1 MAKISDTTSYPNIA
15 PVGDDYLILT
25 DKDSS
30 LATKTV
36 LVSAL
41 ATYLFG
47 NISYSLIPA
56 IDDTYDIGS
65 SSKEWKDLY
74 LDGIAYIDEIRADL
88 GEIITLTVPTNL
100 TVSGILTLTGTVGG
114 SSLIVSTSLLG
125 ATNNNIASTLAIKT
139 YVDDAI
145 ATVDDLSCFYDTS
158 STSVNI
164 PTQSLRI
171 LGTAN
176 QLTTVGDGA
185 QTMQLSFTANMVAP
199 GNITITGS
207 SFKPLTDSNTNIGN
221 GTDKFLNLYVDAIAD
236 DTNAFGAANQVLS
249 AGTGGGSLSWMDI
262 PNEDLSVRIGSSGAA
277 TFVVDLATEMISFVG
292 TTNEVEVLSPVS
304 ETVAF
309 RLPTTIT
316 TRGDIESQ
324 DLKAQ
329 ADMTYDIGS
338 SSERY
343 RNLYVRSIADGADSL
358 GGANMVLAKNAAN
371 TALEWTTPDDSSL
384 EFLGDSNTGTPS
396 VDLNSQSFSVLGTSS
411 QIVTTGSAQTLTLS
425 LPTALVAP
433 GSVKATTNLIA
444 TGDVVPVSDSTSNL
458 ASATEKFLALY
469 ADLIYDA
476 SNSAGTAGQVLSSTG
491 SGLSWVANTGTDD
504 LQIAGDTGTG
514 VVDLPTQTLTV
525 AGTTN
530 EIVTVGGSQTITVA
544 FPTDITTKN
553 DINVTA
559 DALPVTDSTSKLGSS
574 TKKWLSLATDD
585 ILDGSNS
592 TGTEY
597 QVLRKNSGNTAL
609 EWYVP
614 TAYFAG
620 DTGTGSFNIGHSD
633 STSPIRLLG
642 TANQITTLGDGIRTV
657 TYSIPSTFIAPGSIE
672 STTTMKATTSFEVG
686 TDITPSLDLTTRI
699 GGSAKRVLRLYL
711 SELYDHS
718 NSGGTSGQVLSSD
731 ASGQL
736 AWVAQNNSTLNFD
749 DGTTSG
755 SVDLPT
761 QSLSIQGTTN
771 EITATALNQRLTL
784 SLPSTITVPGEM
796 AITTS
801 LTPASNNAVPL
812 GGSALRWSKI
822 FVNDIDAVNGGVGT
836 AGQYLVKNGS
846 NELSWTTVS
855 ANSLEFL
862 GDSNTGTPTVALGS
876 QSLTIAGT
884 ANEIVTS
891 GNAQALT
898 IAFPTDITTKG
909 EVNSVGIVKPTT
921 DQAIDLGTS
930 ALRWKDIY
938 VKEIRDA
945 GDNVGTSGQILAKN
959 PANTGLI
966 WVNSGTANVVEV
978 ETTVSN
984 AQMMALATTP
994 IELAPA
1000 PGAGKMISV
1009 VECLWKL
1016 NHTAPN
1022 FDFTNDVAVRFNG
1035 GGTNIQFQPFL
1046 NFDNGM
1052 LNSGSDFYQTI
1063 PPAQSNGNAN
1073 GQIKVNAA
1081 LELFADTNPTQG
1093 GGSTKFK
1100 IKYRIEDAF

>member
-1 MAKISDTTSYPNIA
+1 MAKISDTTSYPNIT
-15 PVGDDYLILT
+15 PTNEDYLILT

-36 LVSAL
+36 TVEAL
-41 ATYLFG
+41 QTFIFG
-47 NISYSLIPA
+47 NISSSLIPT
-56 IDDTYDIGS
+56 IDDQFDIGS
-65 SSKEWKDLY
+65 STKEWKDLY
-74 LDGIAYIDEIRADL
+74 IDGVAYIDDIRADV

-100 TVSGILTLTGTVGG
+100 IASGVLTLSGTVGG
-114 SSLIVSTSLLG
+114 SSLITSTSLVG
-125 ATNNNIASTLAIKT
+125 ATNSNLASTLAIKT

-145 ATVDDLSCFYDTS
+145 ATVDDLSSSYDTGT
-158 STSVNI
+158 TSINI
-164 PTQSLRI
+164 PTQSYRI

-176 QLTTVGDGA
+176 QLTTTGDGA
-185 QTMQLSFTANMVAP
+185 QTMQIAFTADMITP
-199 GNITITGS
+199 GNVSVGGTS
-207 SFKPLTDSNTNIGN
+207 LVPVTDSVAKLGSASLKWSLL
-221 GTDKFLNLYVDAIAD
+221 GTDSILDAS
-236 DTNAFGAANQVLS
+236 NGSGSANQVLS
-249 AGTGGGSLSWMDI
+249 AGPAGGSLTWMDI

-292 TTNEVEVLSPVS
+292 TSNEVEVLSPVS

-384 EFLGDSNTGTPS
+384 EFLGDTNTGTPS
-396 VDLNSQSFSVLGTSS
+396 VDLNSQSFSVLGTAS
-411 QIVTTGSAQTLTLS
+411 QIETAGNNQTLTLS

-444 TGDVVPVSDSTSNL
+444 TGDVVPVTDSTSNL

-504 LQIAGDTGTG
+504 LQIAGDTGSG
-514 VVDLPTQTLTV
+514 VVDLPTQELTV
-525 AGTTN
+525 GGTAN
-530 EIVTVGGSQTITVA
+530 EIVTVAGSQTITVA

-553 DINVTA
+553 DINVTG
-559 DALPVTDSTSKLGSS
+559 DALPLTDSNSKLGSS

-597 QVLRKNSGNTAL
+597 QVLRKNSGNSAL

-620 DTGTGSFNIGHSD
+620 DTGTGSVNIGHSD

-642 TANQITTLGDGIRTV
+642 TTNQITTLGDGIRTV
-657 TYSIPSTFIAPGSIE
+657 TYSIPSTFVAPGSIE
-672 STTTMKATTSFEVG
+672 STTTTTVG
-686 TDITPSLDLTTRI
+686 TDLLPTTDLTTRI
-699 GGSAKRVLRLYL
+699 GGSAKRILRLYL

-718 NSGGTSGQVLSSD
+718 NSGGTSGQVLSSN

-736 AWVAQNNSTLNFD
+736 QWVAQNNSTLNFD
-749 DGTTSG
+749 DGTTAG

-761 QSLSIQGTTN
+761 QNLTIQGTTN
-771 EITATALNQRLTL
+771 EITTTALNQRLSI
-784 SLPSTITVPGEM
+784 SLPTTILVPGEM

-801 LTPASNNAVPL
+801 LTPASNGAVPL

-836 AGQYLVKNGS
+836 AGQYLVKNAS
-846 NELSWTTVS
+846 NELSWSTVS

-876 QSLTIAGT
+876 QSLSILGT

-921 DQAIDLGTS
+921 DKAIDLGTS
-930 ALRWKDIY
+930 ALRWKDLY
-938 VKEIRDA
+938 AKEIRDA

-959 PANTGLI
+959 AANTGLI

-1016 NHTAPN
+1016 DHTAPN
-1022 FDFTNDVAVRFNG
+1022 FDFTNDVAVRFAG

-1100 IKYRIEDAF
+1100 IKYRIEEAF

>member
-1 MAKISDTTSYPNIA
+1 MAKISDTTSYPNIT
-15 PVGDDYLILT
+15 PTNEDYLILT

-36 LVSAL
+36 TVEAL
-41 ATYLFG
+41 QTFIFG
-47 NISYSLIPA
+47 NIASSLIPT
-56 IDDTYDIGS
+56 IDDQFDIGS
-65 SSKEWKDLY
+65 STKEWKDLY
-74 LDGIAYIDEIRADL
+74 IDGVAYIDDLRADV

-100 TVSGILTLTGTVGG
+100 IASGVLTLSGTVGG
-114 SSLIVSTSLLG
+114 SSLITSTSLAG
-125 ATNNNIASTLAIKT
+125 AANTNLASTLAIKS
-139 YVDDAI
+139 YVDTAI
-145 ATVDDLSCFYDTS
+145 GTVDDLSCSYDTS
-158 STSVNI
+158 TTAVNI

-171 LGTAN
+171 LGTAD
-176 QLTTVGDGA
+176 QVTTTGDGA
-185 QTMQLSFTANMVAP
+185 QTMQIAFTANMITP
-199 GNITITGS
+199 GNISVGGTS
-207 SFKPLTDSNTNIGN
+207 LVPVTDSVTKLGSASLKWSLL
-221 GTDKFLNLYVDAIAD
+221 GTDSIIDAS
-236 DTNAFGAANQVLS
+236 NAQGAANQVLS
-249 AGTGGGSLSWMDI
+249 AGPAGSSLAWIDI
-262 PNEDLSVRIGSSGAA
+262 PNEDLSVRIGSAGGA

-309 RLPTTIT
+309 RLPATIT
-316 TRGDIESQ
+316 TRGAIETQDIQ
-324 DLKAQ
+324 AQ
-329 ADMTYDIGS
+329 ADMVYDIGTS
-338 SSERY
+338 AAKY
-343 RNLYVRSIADGADSL
+343 RDLYVRSIADGADSL

-396 VDLNSQSFSVLGTSS
+396 VDLNSQSFSVLGTTS
-411 QIVTTGSAQTLTLS
+411 QIVTAGNNQTLTLS
-425 LPTALVAP
+425 LPSVLIAP

-444 TGDVVPVSDSTSNL
+444 TGDVLPVSDSTSNL

-476 SNSAGTAGQVLSSTG
+476 ADSAGTSGQVLSSTG
-491 SGLSWVANTGTDD
+491 SGLAWVANTGTDD

-525 AGTTN
+525 AGTAN

-544 FPTDITTKN
+544 FPLDITTKN
-553 DINVTA
+553 DINITA
-559 DALPVTDSTSKLGSS
+559 DALPVTDSNSKLGSS

-585 ILDGSNS
+585 ILDGANS

-614 TAYFAG
+614 TVYFIG
-620 DTGTGSFNIGHSD
+620 DSGTNSSVSIGES
-633 STSPIRLLG
+633 SSSAPMRFLG
-642 TANQITTLGDGIRTV
+642 TANEITTVSDATRTI

-672 STTTMKATTSFEVG
+672 ATTTITVG
-686 TDITPSLDLTTRI
+686 TDLLAKSDLTTKIGSGTERI
-699 GGSAKRVLRLYL
+699 LRMYL
-711 SELYDHS
+711 SELYDHAG
-718 NSGGTSGQVLSSD
+718 SGGTSGQVLSSD

-736 AWVAQNNSTLNFD
+736 AWTAQNNSTLNIS
-749 DGTTSG
+749 DGSTTG

-761 QSLSIQGTTN
+761 QSLTITGTAN
-771 EITATALNQRLTL
+771 EITSTVSGQSATL
-784 SLPSTITVPGEM
+784 SLPSNVVVPDTME
-796 AITTS
+796 ITTS
-801 LTPASNNAVPL
+801 LSPKTTAAVPL
-812 GGSALRWSKI
+812 GTSLLRWSEI
-822 FVNDIDAVNGGVGT
+822 YVNDIQAVNGGLGT

-846 NELSWTTVS
+846 NQLSWSSIT

-862 GDSNTGTPTVALGS
+862 GDSNTGTPAVDLAT

-884 ANEIVTS
+884 ANEIETA

-909 EVNSVGIVKPTT
+909 ELNSVGIIKPTT
-921 DQAIDLGTS
+921 DKAIDLGTS

-966 WVNSGTANVVEV
+966 WVNSGTANVVE
-978 ETTVSN
+978 TTTTISN

-994 IELAPA
+994 IELVPA

-1016 NHTAPN
+1016 SYSAPN
-1022 FDFTNDVAVRFNG
+1022 FDYTNDVAVRFSG

-1081 LELFADTNPTQG
+1081 LEVFADTNPTQG
-1093 GGSTKFK
+1093 GGAATFK

>member
-1 MAKISDTTSYPNIA
+1 MAKISDTTSYPNIT
-15 PVGDDYLILT
+15 PTNEDYLILT

-36 LVSAL
+36 TVEAL
-41 ATYLFG
+41 QTFIFG
-47 NISYSLIPA
+47 NIASSLIPT
-56 IDDTYDIGS
+56 IDDQFDIGS
-65 SSKEWKDLY
+65 STKEWKDLY
-74 LDGIAYIDEIRADL
+74 IDGVAYIDDLRADV

-100 TVSGILTLTGTVGG
+100 IASGVLTLSGTVGG
-114 SSLIVSTSLLG
+114 SSLITSTSLAG
-125 ATNNNIASTLAIKT
+125 AANTNLASTLAIKS
-139 YVDDAI
+139 YVDTAI
-145 ATVDDLSCFYDTS
+145 GTVDDLSCFYDTS
-158 STSVNI
+158 TTAVNI

-176 QLTTVGDGA
+176 QVTTTGDGA
-185 QTMQLSFTANMVAP
+185 QTMQIAFTSNMITPGDVSVGGTSLAP
-199 GNITITGS
+199 V
-207 SFKPLTDSNTNIGN
+207 TDSNTKLGSATLKWTVL
-221 GTDKFLNLYVDAIAD
+221 GTDSIIDAS
-236 DTNAFGAANQVLS
+236 NAQGTANQVLS
-249 AGTGGGSLSWMDI
+249 AGPAGSSLAWIDI
-262 PNEDLSVRIGSSGAA
+262 PNEDLSVRIGSSGGA
-277 TFVVDLATEMISFVG
+277 TFVVDLATEIISFVG

-309 RLPTTIT
+309 RLPATVTF
-316 TRGDIESQ
+316 RGAIETQDI
-324 DLKAQ
+324 KAQ
-329 ADMTYDIGS
+329 GDMLYDIGTS
-338 SSERY
+338 ADKY
-343 RNLYVRSIADGADSL
+343 RDLYVRSIADGADSL

-396 VDLNSQSFSVLGTSS
+396 VDLNSQSFSVLGTTN
-411 QIVTTGSAQTLTLS
+411 QIVTAGNNQTLTLS
-425 LPTALVAP
+425 LPSVLIAP

-444 TGDVVPVSDSTSNL
+444 TGDVLPVSDSTSNL

-476 SNSAGTAGQVLSSTG
+476 ADSAGTSGQVLSSTG
-491 SGLSWVANTGTDD
+491 SGLAWVANTGTDD

-525 AGTTN
+525 AGTSN

-553 DINVTA
+553 DINITGDV
-559 DALPVTDSTSKLGSS
+559 LPVTDSNSKLGSS
-574 TKKWLSLATDD
+574 SLKWVSLATDD
-585 ILDGSNS
+585 ILDGTNS

-597 QVLRKNSGNTAL
+597 QVLRKNLGNTAL

-614 TAYFAG
+614 TVYFIG
-620 DTGTGSFNIGHSD
+620 DSGTNSSVSIGES
-633 STSPIRLLG
+633 SSSAPMRFLG
-642 TANQITTLGDGIRTV
+642 TANEITTVSDATRTI
-657 TYSIPSTFIAPGSIE
+657 TYSIPSTFVAPGSIE
-672 STTTMKATTSFEVG
+672 STTTITVG
-686 TDITPSLDLTTRI
+686 TDLLPKSDLTTKI
-699 GGSAKRVLRLYL
+699 GSGSERMLRMYL
-711 SELYDHS
+711 SELYDHAG
-718 NSGGTSGQVLSSD
+718 SGGTNGQVLSSN

-736 AWVAQNNSTLNFD
+736 AWAAQNNSTLNIS
-749 DGTTSG
+749 DGSTAG
-755 SVDLPT
+755 SVALPT
-761 QSLSIQGTTN
+761 QSLTIAGTAN
-771 EITATALNQRLTL
+771 EITSTVSGQSATL
-784 SLPSTITVPGEM
+784 SLPSNVVVPDTME
-796 AITTS
+796 ITTS
-801 LTPASNNAVPL
+801 LSPKTTAAVPL
-812 GGSALRWSKI
+812 GTTLLRWSEI
-822 FVNDIDAVNGGVGT
+822 FVNDIQAVNGGLGT
-836 AGQYLVKNGS
+836 AGQYLVKNGA
-846 NELSWTTVS
+846 NQLSWSSIT

-862 GDSNTGTPTVALGS
+862 GDSNTGTPAVDLAT

-884 ANEIVTS
+884 ANEIETA

-909 EVNSVGIVKPTT
+909 ELNSVGIIKPTT
-921 DQAIDLGTS
+921 DVAIDLGTS

-966 WVNSGTANVVEV
+966 WVDSGTANVVE
-978 ETTVSN
+978 TTTTISN

-994 IELAPA
+994 IELVPA

-1016 NHTAPN
+1016 SYSAPN
-1022 FDFTNDVAVRFNG
+1022 FDYTNDVAVRFSS

-1081 LELFADTNPTQG
+1081 LEVFADTNPTQG
-1093 GGSTKFK
+1093 GGSATFK

>member
-1 MAKISDTTSYPNIA
+1 MAKISDTTSYPNIT
-15 PVGDDYLILT
+15 PTNEDYLILT

-36 LVSAL
+36 TVEAL
-41 ATYLFG
+41 QTFIFG
-47 NISYSLIPA
+47 NIASSLIPT
-56 IDDTYDIGS
+56 IDDQFDIGS
-65 SSKEWKDLY
+65 STKEWKDLY
-74 LDGIAYIDEIRADL
+74 IDGVAYIDDLRADV

-100 TVSGILTLTGTVGG
+100 IASGVLTLSGTVGG
-114 SSLIVSTSLLG
+114 SSLITSTSLAG
-125 ATNNNIASTLAIKT
+125 AANTNLASTLAIKS
-139 YVDDAI
+139 YVDTAI
-145 ATVDDLSCFYDTS
+145 GTVDDLSCSYDTS
-158 STSVNI
+158 TTAVNI

-176 QLTTVGDGA
+176 QVTTTGDGA
-185 QTMQLSFTANMVAP
+185 QTMQIAFTSNMITPGDVSVGGTSLAP
-199 GNITITGS
+199 V
-207 SFKPLTDSNTNIGN
+207 TDSNTKLGSATLKWTVL
-221 GTDKFLNLYVDAIAD
+221 GTDSIIDAS
-236 DTNAFGAANQVLS
+236 NAQGTANQVLS
-249 AGTGGGSLSWMDI
+249 AGPAGSSLAWIDI
-262 PNEDLSVRIGSSGAA
+262 PNEDLSVRIGSSGGA
-277 TFVVDLATEMISFVG
+277 TFVVDLATEIISFVG

-309 RLPTTIT
+309 RLPATVTF
-316 TRGDIESQ
+316 RGAIETQDI
-324 DLKAQ
+324 KAQ
-329 ADMTYDIGS
+329 GDMLYDIGTS
-338 SSERY
+338 ADKY
-343 RNLYVRSIADGADSL
+343 RDLYVRSIADGADSL

-396 VDLNSQSFSVLGTSS
+396 VDLNSQSFSVLGTTN
-411 QIVTTGSAQTLTLS
+411 QIVTAGNNQTLTLS
-425 LPTALVAP
+425 LPSVLIAP

-444 TGDVVPVSDSTSNL
+444 TGDVLPVSDSTSNL

-476 SNSAGTAGQVLSSTG
+476 ADSAGTSGQVLSSTG
-491 SGLSWVANTGTDD
+491 SGLAWVANTGTDD

-525 AGTTN
+525 AGTSN

-553 DINVTA
+553 DINITGDV
-559 DALPVTDSTSKLGSS
+559 LPVTDSNSKLGSS
-574 TKKWLSLATDD
+574 SLKWLSLATDD
-585 ILDGSNS
+585 ILDGTNS

-597 QVLRKNSGNTAL
+597 QVLRKNLGNTAL

-614 TAYFAG
+614 TVYFIG
-620 DTGTGSFNIGHSD
+620 DSGTNSSVSIGES
-633 STSPIRLLG
+633 SSSAPMRFLG
-642 TANQITTLGDGIRTV
+642 TANEITTVSDATRTI
-657 TYSIPSTFIAPGSIE
+657 TYSIPSTFVAPGSIE
-672 STTTMKATTSFEVG
+672 STTTITVG
-686 TDITPSLDLTTRI
+686 TDLLPKSDLTTKI
-699 GGSAKRVLRLYL
+699 GSGSERMLRMYL
-711 SELYDHS
+711 SELYDHAG
-718 NSGGTSGQVLSSD
+718 SGGTNGQVLSSN

-736 AWVAQNNSTLNFD
+736 AWAAQNNSTLNIS
-749 DGTTSG
+749 DGSTAG
-755 SVDLPT
+755 SVALPT
-761 QSLSIQGTTN
+761 QSLTIAGTAN
-771 EITATALNQRLTL
+771 EITSTVSGQSATL
-784 SLPSTITVPGEM
+784 SLPSNVVVPDTME
-796 AITTS
+796 ITTS
-801 LTPASNNAVPL
+801 LSPKTTAAVPL
-812 GGSALRWSKI
+812 GTTLLRWSEI
-822 FVNDIDAVNGGVGT
+822 FVNDIQAVNGGLGT
-836 AGQYLVKNGS
+836 AGQYLVKNGA
-846 NELSWTTVS
+846 NQLSWSSIT

-862 GDSNTGTPTVALGS
+862 GDSNTGTPAVDLAT

-884 ANEIVTS
+884 ANEIETA

-909 EVNSVGIVKPTT
+909 ELNSVGIIKPTT
-921 DQAIDLGTS
+921 DVAIDLGTS

-966 WVNSGTANVVEV
+966 WVDSGTANVVE
-978 ETTVSN
+978 TTTTISN

-994 IELAPA
+994 IELVPA

-1016 NHTAPN
+1016 SYSAPN
-1022 FDFTNDVAVRFNG
+1022 FDYTNDVAVRFSS

-1081 LELFADTNPTQG
+1081 LEVFADTNPTQG
-1093 GGSTKFK
+1093 GGSATFK

>member
-1 MAKISDTTSYPNIA
+1 
-15 PVGDDYLILT
+15 
-25 DKDSS
+25 
-30 LATKTV
+30 
-36 LVSAL
+36 
-41 ATYLFG
+41 
-47 NISYSLIPA
+47 
-56 IDDTYDIGS
+56 
-65 SSKEWKDLY
+65 
-74 LDGIAYIDEIRADL
+74 
-88 GEIITLTVPTNL
+88 
-100 TVSGILTLTGTVGG
+100 
-114 SSLIVSTSLLG
+114 
-125 ATNNNIASTLAIKT
+125 
-139 YVDDAI
+139 
-145 ATVDDLSCFYDTS
+145 
-158 STSVNI
+158 
-164 PTQSLRI
+164 TQSLRI
-171 LGTAN
+171 LSTAN

-249 AGTGGGSLSWMDI
+249 AGTGGASLSWIDI
-262 PNEDLSVRIGSSGAA
+262 PNEDLSVRIGPSGGA

-292 TTNEVEVLSPVS
+292 TTDEIEVLSPVS

-316 TRGDIESQ
+316 TRGAINSQ
-324 DLKAQ
+324 DIKPQ
-329 ADMTYDIGS
+329 ADMTYDIGTS
-338 SSERY
+338 STKY
-343 RNLYVRSIADGADSL
+343 KDLYVRSIADGADSL

-384 EFLGDSNTGTPS
+384 EFVGDNITGTPS
-396 VDLNSQSFSVLGTSS
+396 VDLNSQSFRVFGTAN
-411 QIVTTGSAQTLTLS
+411 QIGTTAIAQTLTFS
-425 LPTALVAP
+425 LPAVLIAP

-444 TGDVVPVSDSTSNL
+444 TGDVLPVSDSTSNL

-476 SNSAGTAGQVLSSTG
+476 SNSAGTSGQVLSSTG

-525 AGTTN
+525 AGTAN
-530 EIVTVGGSQTITVA
+530 EIETVGGSQTITVA

-553 DINVTA
+553 NVT
-559 DALPVTDSTSKLGSS
+559 VTGSIAPLNDSTSKLG
-574 TKKWLSLATDD
+574 TAAEKWLALAADD

-642 TANQITTLGDGIRTV
+642 TTNQITTLGDGTRTV

-672 STTTMKATTSFEVG
+672 STTTTTVG
-686 TDITPSLDLTTRI
+686 TDLLPTTDITTRI
-699 GGSAKRVLRLYL
+699 GGSAKRILRLYL

-718 NSGGTSGQVLSSD
+718 NSGGTSGQVLSSN

-784 SLPSTITVPGEM
+784 SLPTNILVPGEM

-801 LTPASNNAVPL
+801 LTPASNGAVQL
-812 GGSALRWSKI
+812 GGSSLRWSKI

-978 ETTVSN
+978 VTTVSN
-984 AQMMALATTP
+984 AEMMALATTP
-994 IELAPA
+994 IELVPA

>member
-1 MAKISDTTSYPNIA
+1 MAKISDTTSYPNIT
-15 PVGDDYLILT
+15 PTNEDYLILT

-36 LVSAL
+36 TVEAL
-41 ATYLFG
+41 QTFIFG
-47 NISYSLIPA
+47 NIASSLIPT
-56 IDDTYDIGS
+56 IDDQFDIGS
-65 SSKEWKDLY
+65 STKEWKDLY
-74 LDGIAYIDEIRADL
+74 IDGVAYIDDLRADV

-100 TVSGILTLTGTVGG
+100 IASGVLTLSGTVGG
-114 SSLIVSTSLLG
+114 SSLITSTSLAG
-125 ATNNNIASTLAIKT
+125 AANTNLASTLAIKS
-139 YVDDAI
+139 YVDTAI
-145 ATVDDLSCFYDTS
+145 GTVDDLSCSYDTS
-158 STSVNI
+158 TTAVNI

-176 QLTTVGDGA
+176 QVTTTGDGA
-185 QTMQLSFTANMVAP
+185 QTMQIAFTSNMITP
-199 GNITITGS
+199 GDVSVGGTS
-207 SFKPLTDSNTNIGN
+207 LVPVTDSNTKLGSSTLKWTVL
-221 GTDKFLNLYVDAIAD
+221 GTDSIIDAS
-236 DTNAFGAANQVLS
+236 NAQGTANQVLS
-249 AGTGGGSLSWMDI
+249 AGPAGSSLAWIDI
-262 PNEDLSVRIGSSGAA
+262 PNEDLSVRIGSSGGA

-309 RLPTTIT
+309 RLPATVTF
-316 TRGDIESQ
+316 RGAIETQDI
-324 DLKAQ
+324 KAQ
-329 ADMTYDIGS
+329 GDMLYDIGTS
-338 SSERY
+338 ADKFRD
-343 RNLYVRSIADGADSL
+343 LYVRSIADGADSL

-396 VDLNSQSFSVLGTSS
+396 VDLNSQSFSVLGTTS
-411 QIVTTGSAQTLTLS
+411 QIVTAGNNQTLTLS
-425 LPTALVAP
+425 LPSVLIAP

-444 TGDVVPVSDSTSNL
+444 TGDVLPVSDSTSNL

-476 SNSAGTAGQVLSSTG
+476 ADSAGTSGQVLSSTG
-491 SGLSWVANTGTDD
+491 SGLAWVANTGTDD

-525 AGTTN
+525 AGTSN

-553 DINVTA
+553 DINITGDV
-559 DALPVTDSTSKLGSS
+559 LPVTDSNSKLGSS
-574 TKKWLSLATDD
+574 SLKWVSLATDD
-585 ILDGSNS
+585 ILDGTNS

-597 QVLRKNSGNTAL
+597 QVLRKNLGNTAL

-614 TAYFAG
+614 TVYFIG
-620 DTGTGSFNIGHSD
+620 DSGTNSSVSIGES
-633 STSPIRLLG
+633 SSSAPMRFLG
-642 TANQITTLGDGIRTV
+642 TANEITTVSDATRTI
-657 TYSIPSTFIAPGSIE
+657 TYSIPSTFVAPGSIE
-672 STTTMKATTSFEVG
+672 STTTITVG
-686 TDITPSLDLTTRI
+686 TDLLPKSDLTTKI
-699 GGSAKRVLRLYL
+699 GSGSERMLRMYL
-711 SELYDHS
+711 SELYDHAG
-718 NSGGTSGQVLSSD
+718 SGGTNGQVLSSN

-736 AWVAQNNSTLNFD
+736 AWAAQNNSTLNIS
-749 DGTTSG
+749 DGTTAG
-755 SVDLPT
+755 SVALPT
-761 QSLSIQGTTN
+761 QSLTIAGTAN
-771 EITATALNQRLTL
+771 EITSTVSGQSATL
-784 SLPSTITVPGEM
+784 SLPSNVVVPDTME
-796 AITTS
+796 ITTS
-801 LTPASNNAVPL
+801 LSPKTTAAVPL
-812 GGSALRWSKI
+812 GTTLLRWSEI
-822 FVNDIDAVNGGVGT
+822 WVNDIQAVNGGLGT
-836 AGQYLVKNGS
+836 AGQYLVKNGA
-846 NELSWTTVS
+846 NQLSWSSIT

-862 GDSNTGTPTVALGS
+862 GDSNTGTPAVDLAT

-884 ANEIVTS
+884 ANEIETA

-909 EVNSVGIVKPTT
+909 ELNSVGIVKPTT
-921 DQAIDLGTS
+921 DVAIDLGTS

-966 WVNSGTANVVEV
+966 WVNSGTANVVE
-978 ETTVSN
+978 TTTTISN

-994 IELAPA
+994 IELVPA

-1016 NHTAPN
+1016 SYSAPN
-1022 FDFTNDVAVRFNG
+1022 FDYTNDVAVRFSS

-1081 LELFADTNPTQG
+1081 LEVFADTNPTQG
-1093 GGSTKFK
+1093 GGSATFK

>member
-1 MAKISDTTSYPNIA
+1 MAKISDTTSYPNIT
-15 PVGDDYLILT
+15 PTNEDYLILT

-36 LVSAL
+36 TVEAL
-41 ATYLFG
+41 QTFIFG
-47 NISYSLIPA
+47 NIASSLIPT
-56 IDDTYDIGS
+56 IDDQFDIGS
-65 SSKEWKDLY
+65 STKEWKDLY
-74 LDGIAYIDEIRADL
+74 IDGVAYIDDLRADV

-100 TVSGILTLTGTVGG
+100 IASGVLTLSGTVGG
-114 SSLIVSTSLLG
+114 SSLITSTSLAG
-125 ATNNNIASTLAIKT
+125 AANTNLASTLAIKS
-139 YVDDAI
+139 YVDTAI
-145 ATVDDLSCFYDTS
+145 GTVDDLSCSYDTS
-158 STSVNI
+158 TTAVNI

-176 QLTTVGDGA
+176 QVTTTGDGA
-185 QTMQLSFTANMVAP
+185 QTMQIAFTSNMITP
-199 GNITITGS
+199 GDVSVGGTS
-207 SFKPLTDSNTNIGN
+207 LVPVTDSNTKLGSSTLKWTVL
-221 GTDKFLNLYVDAIAD
+221 GTDSIIDAS
-236 DTNAFGAANQVLS
+236 NAQGTANQVLS
-249 AGTGGGSLSWMDI
+249 AGPAGSSLAWIDI
-262 PNEDLSVRIGSSGAA
+262 PNEDLSVRIGSSGGA

-309 RLPTTIT
+309 RLPATVTF
-316 TRGDIESQ
+316 RGAIETQDI
-324 DLKAQ
+324 KAQ
-329 ADMTYDIGS
+329 GDMLYDIGTS
-338 SSERY
+338 ADKFRD
-343 RNLYVRSIADGADSL
+343 LYVRSIADGADSL

-396 VDLNSQSFSVLGTSS
+396 VDLNSQSFSVLGTTS
-411 QIVTTGSAQTLTLS
+411 QIVTAGNNQTLTLS
-425 LPTALVAP
+425 LPSVLIAP

-444 TGDVVPVSDSTSNL
+444 TGDVLPVSDSTSNL

-476 SNSAGTAGQVLSSTG
+476 ADSAGTSGQVLSSTG
-491 SGLSWVANTGTDD
+491 SGLAWVANTGTDD

-525 AGTTN
+525 AGTSN

-553 DINVTA
+553 DINITGDV
-559 DALPVTDSTSKLGSS
+559 LPVTDSNSKLGSS
-574 TKKWLSLATDD
+574 SLKWVSLATDD
-585 ILDGSNS
+585 ILDGTNS

-597 QVLRKNSGNTAL
+597 QVLRKNLGNTAL

-614 TAYFAG
+614 TVYFIG
-620 DTGTGSFNIGHSD
+620 DSGTNSSVSIGES
-633 STSPIRLLG
+633 SSSAPMRFLG
-642 TANQITTLGDGIRTV
+642 TANEITTVSDATRTI
-657 TYSIPSTFIAPGSIE
+657 TYSIPSTFVAPGSIE
-672 STTTMKATTSFEVG
+672 STTTITVG
-686 TDITPSLDLTTRI
+686 TDLLPKSDLTTKIGSGTERI
-699 GGSAKRVLRLYL
+699 LRMYL
-711 SELYDHS
+711 SELYDHAG
-718 NSGGTSGQVLSSD
+718 SGGTNGQVLSSN

-736 AWVAQNNSTLNFD
+736 AWAAQNNSTLNIS
-749 DGTTSG
+749 DGSTAG
-755 SVDLPT
+755 SVALPT
-761 QSLSIQGTTN
+761 QSLTIAGTAN
-771 EITATALNQRLTL
+771 EITSTVSGQSATL
-784 SLPSTITVPGEM
+784 SLPSNVVVPDTME
-796 AITTS
+796 ITTS
-801 LTPASNNAVPL
+801 LSPKTTAAVPL
-812 GGSALRWSKI
+812 GTTLLRWSEI
-822 FVNDIDAVNGGVGT
+822 FVNDIQAVNGGLGT
-836 AGQYLVKNGS
+836 AGQYLVKNGA
-846 NELSWTTVS
+846 NQLSWSSIT

-862 GDSNTGTPTVALGS
+862 GDSNTGTPAVDLAT
-876 QSLTIAGT
+876 QSLTISGT
-884 ANEIVTS
+884 ANEIETA

-909 EVNSVGIVKPTT
+909 ELNSVGIVKPTT
-921 DQAIDLGTS
+921 DVAIDLGTS

-966 WVNSGTANVVEV
+966 WVNSGTANVVE
-978 ETTVSN
+978 TTTTISN

-994 IELAPA
+994 IELVPA

-1016 NHTAPN
+1016 SYSAPN
-1022 FDFTNDVAVRFNG
+1022 FDYTNDVAVRFSS

-1081 LELFADTNPTQG
+1081 LEVFADTNPTQG
-1093 GGSTKFK
+1093 GGSATFK

>member
-1 MAKISDTTSYPNIA
+1 MAKISDTTSYPNIT
-15 PVGDDYLILT
+15 PTNEDYLILT

-36 LVSAL
+36 TVEAL
-41 ATYLFG
+41 QTFIFG
-47 NISYSLIPA
+47 NIASSLIPT
-56 IDDTYDIGS
+56 IDDQFDIGS
-65 SSKEWKDLY
+65 STKEWKDLY
-74 LDGIAYIDEIRADL
+74 IDGVAYIDDLRADV

-100 TVSGILTLTGTVGG
+100 IASGVLTLSGTVGG
-114 SSLIVSTSLLG
+114 SSLITSTSLAG
-125 ATNNNIASTLAIKT
+125 AANTNLASTLAIKS
-139 YVDDAI
+139 YVDTAI
-145 ATVDDLSCFYDTS
+145 GTVDDLSCSYDTS
-158 STSVNI
+158 TTAVNI

-171 LGTAN
+171 LGTAD
-176 QLTTVGDGA
+176 QVTTTGDGA
-185 QTMQLSFTANMVAP
+185 QTMQIAFTANMITP
-199 GNITITGS
+199 GNISVGGTS
-207 SFKPLTDSNTNIGN
+207 LVPVTDSVAKLGSASLKWSLL
-221 GTDKFLNLYVDAIAD
+221 GTDSIIDAS
-236 DTNAFGAANQVLS
+236 NAQGAANQVLS
-249 AGTGGGSLSWMDI
+249 AGPAGSSLAWIDI
-262 PNEDLSVRIGSSGAA
+262 PNEDLSVRIGSAGGA

-309 RLPTTIT
+309 RLPATIT
-316 TRGDIESQ
+316 TRGAIETQDIQ
-324 DLKAQ
+324 AQ
-329 ADMTYDIGS
+329 SDMVYDIGTS
-338 SSERY
+338 AAKY
-343 RNLYVRSIADGADSL
+343 RDLYVRSIADGADSL

-396 VDLNSQSFSVLGTSS
+396 VDLNSQSFSVLGTTS
-411 QIVTTGSAQTLTLS
+411 QIVTAGNNQTLTLS
-425 LPTALVAP
+425 LPSVLIAP

-444 TGDVVPVSDSTSNL
+444 TGDVLPVSDSTSNL

-476 SNSAGTAGQVLSSTG
+476 ADSAGTSGQVLSSTG
-491 SGLSWVANTGTDD
+491 SGLAWVANTGTDD

-525 AGTTN
+525 AGTAN

-544 FPTDITTKN
+544 FPLDITTKN
-553 DINVTA
+553 DINITGS
-559 DALPVTDSTSKLGSS
+559 ALPVTDSNSKLGSS

-585 ILDGSNS
+585 ILDGANS

-614 TAYFAG
+614 TVYFIG
-620 DTGTGSFNIGHSD
+620 DSGTNSSVSIGESSS
-633 STSPIRLLG
+633 STPMRFLG
-642 TANQITTLGDGIRTV
+642 TANEITTVSDATRTI

-672 STTTMKATTSFEVG
+672 ATTTITVG
-686 TDITPSLDLTTRI
+686 TDLLAKSDLTTKIGSGTERI
-699 GGSAKRVLRLYL
+699 LRMYL
-711 SELYDHS
+711 SELYDHAG
-718 NSGGTSGQVLSSD
+718 SGGTSGQVLSSD

-736 AWVAQNNSTLNFD
+736 AWTAQNNSTLNIS
-749 DGTTSG
+749 DGSTTG

-761 QSLSIQGTTN
+761 QSLTITGTAN
-771 EITATALNQRLTL
+771 EITSTVSGQSATL
-784 SLPSTITVPGEM
+784 SLPSNVVVPDTME
-796 AITTS
+796 ITTS
-801 LTPASNNAVPL
+801 LSPKTTAAVPL
-812 GGSALRWSKI
+812 GTSLLRWSEI
-822 FVNDIDAVNGGVGT
+822 YVNAIQAVNGGLGT

-846 NELSWTTVS
+846 NQLSWSSIT

-862 GDSNTGTPTVALGS
+862 GDSNTGTPAVDLAT

-884 ANEIVTS
+884 ANEIETA

-909 EVNSVGIVKPTT
+909 ELNSVGIIKPTT
-921 DQAIDLGTS
+921 DKAIDLGTS

-966 WVNSGTANVVEV
+966 WVNSGTANVVE
-978 ETTVSN
+978 TTTTISN

-994 IELAPA
+994 IELVPA

-1016 NHTAPN
+1016 SYSAPN
-1022 FDFTNDVAVRFNG
+1022 FDYTNDVAVRFSG

-1081 LELFADTNPTQG
+1081 LEVFADTNPTQG
-1093 GGSTKFK
+1093 GGAATFK